1 MENECTYV
9 SSRGLLKSTD
19 IHNIAFQS
27 SSSVLE
33 ADVYSK
39 IERGSVVYVCNSA
52 LVPFFN
58 DIFPRIIEPFVL
70 VSGDSDVS
78 VPNDSFSEDR
88 MKEVLADSR
97 LHHWFCQNL
106 TLRHPKLTAMPIG
119 LDYHT
124 ISKEGYIHP
133 WGSGCSPREQ
143 EAVLEKYVAA
153 APPLTNRYIHMYSNW
168 HHSLF
173 GLIDRGDRREAYEKI
188 PRECIMYYPT
198 FTPRDAAWDHQSHF
212 AFVASPSGGGL
223 DCHRTWEA
231 LILGCIPVVKHSG
244 LDQLYEDLPVLLID
258 DWSQLTQAFLLD
270 NYNRIKDRSWNLA
283 KLKLKYWVE
292 KFREASQQCHEVLP
306 PSSQVLG

>member
-1 MENECTYV
+1 MENECKYV

-19 IHNIAFQS
+19 IHILNPGSSTSDVDITAYANIQA
-27 SSSVLE
+27 
-33 ADVYSK
+33 
-39 IERGSVVYVCNSA
+39 GSTVYVCNSA
-52 LVPFFN
+52 IGAFRDKILPFLSV
-58 DIFPRIIEPFVL
+58 PFVL
-70 VSGDSDVS
+70 VSGDSDIS
-78 VPNDSFSEDR
+78 MPSGAFTNEEFETFI
-88 MKEVLADSR
+88 ADKR
-97 LHHWFCQNL
+97 IVHWFCQNL
-106 TLRHPKLTAMPIG
+106 MISHPKMTHIPIG